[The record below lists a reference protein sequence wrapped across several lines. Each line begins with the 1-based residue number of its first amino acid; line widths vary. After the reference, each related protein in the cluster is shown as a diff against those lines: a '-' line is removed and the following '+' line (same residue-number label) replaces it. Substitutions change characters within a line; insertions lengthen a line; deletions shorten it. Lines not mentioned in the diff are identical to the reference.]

1 MAALSWVSG
10 IARDLGA
17 FLMPQACAGC
27 GGNGSSSRFLCRACR
42 VAIPRLAVAL
52 CSRCLGDGR
61 EAAGCGRHR
70 GYDVWSAWLYAPA
83 AERVVHALK
92 YRERIDLARWLGRE
106 MARSLPPGYRPDLVV
121 EVPLHPARR
130 RERGYNQAAL
140 LADEVAGRL
149 GSPRVSGLLARRKPT
164 PPQVGLGPRERR
176 LNLADAF
183 EVTRPAAVVGRTIL
197 IVDDVVTTGATL
209 AACTARLRAAGAET
223 AALTLAWAQ

>member
-1 MAALSWVSG
+1 MAALGWARG
-10 IARDLGA
+10 AARDLGA
-17 FLMPQACAGC
+17 FLLPQACAGC
-27 GGNGSSSRFLCRACR
+27 GNACGSSRFLCRGCR

-52 CSRCLGDGR
+52 CSRCLGEGR
-61 EAAGCGRHR
+61 EAAGCVRHR
-70 GYDVWSAWLYAPA
+70 GYGVWAAWLYAPA

-92 YRERIDLARWLGRE
+92 YQDRIDLARWLGRE
-106 MARSLPPGYRPDLVV
+106 MARSLPPGYRPDVVV

-140 LADEVAGRL
+140 LADEVAGRI
-149 GSPRVSGLLARRKPT
+149 GSPRVSGLVTRYRPT

-176 LNLADAF
+176 SNLADAF
-183 EVTRPAAVVGRTIL
+183 EVSRPAAVAGRSIL